1 MTLFVKSVKRLL
13 DNFFELPDFFIV
25 EGLELSLPPPLREH
39 PAILPDEHEEV
50 LGKPVRHFDR
60 VHDTAHRLVML
71 AQVVDLARQ
80 VGFDRTLNACIQ
92 QLHRL
97 GAIEV
102 PIEVGR
108 IVQHLHVAVWRWTPL
123 NEWHQR
129 P

>member
-1 MTLFVKSVKRLL
+1 M
-13 DNFFELPDFFIV
+13 
-25 EGLELSLPPPLREH
+25 SLRALNSFSPPPLRKR
-39 PAILPDEHEEV
+39 PTVLPDEHEEV
-50 LGKPVRHFDR
+50 LGKPVRHVDR
-60 VHDTAHRLVML
+60 VHDTAHRLVMP

-92 QLHRL
+92 ELRRL

-108 IVQHLHVAVWRWTPL
+108 IVQHLHVAVRRWMPL
-123 NEWHQR
+123 DEWHQR